1 MQHDAPA
8 QCGSEQGRSAAVD
21 FVRLLGIVAVVGAHA
36 MPDDV
41 VRRWTFT
48 WHVPLFFFL
57 SGYMWRGGRSLKGEI
72 ARRWCTLGRPYLAW
86 LLLLACVWLPLTL
99 ARSGARSVVH
109 KALTIGLGGEYLK
122 SPFHAFW
129 FVSCLFTAS
138 LLMRFAESKWRWGML
153 WLVLPLGL
161 VGALYRGRP
170 GPGSTLARHCCTG
183 DELVILGQAFRR
195 LSGPWRSWPAGI
207 AALAVA
213 VLAIATGVHQPLD
226 MKVGGFGVVGLG
238 VLVAAAISA
247 GLLASAEALIPR
259 CSKRVQHLIVIAAS
273 WGLVVILTHGLP
285 LALLGSRQAGFGAF
299 AMSMGFGVACAL
311 LASRS
316 RYASVLLGRPRRT
329 PSVPTDDGVL
339 QSPRTG
345 VVP

>member
-1 MQHDAPA
+1 
-8 QCGSEQGRSAAVD
+8 
-21 FVRLLGIVAVVGAHA
+21 
-36 MPDDV
+36 
-41 VRRWTFT
+41 
-48 WHVPLFFFL
+48 
-57 SGYMWRGGRSLKGEI
+57 
-72 ARRWCTLGRPYLAW
+72 
-86 LLLLACVWLPLTL
+86 
-99 ARSGARSVVH
+99 
-109 KALTIGLGGEYLK
+109 
-122 SPFHAFW
+122 
-129 FVSCLFTAS
+129 
-138 LLMRFAESKWRWGML
+138 MRFAESKWRWGML

-161 VGALYRGRP
+161 VGALYG
-170 GPGSTLARHCCTG
+170 GALARVPLSLGTAVPATSF
-183 DELVILGQAFRR
+183 VILGQAFRR